1 MAGAGDP
8 ERPGGVTPAR
18 WREVRSLFDAVC
30 ELPAPERTAFLENST
45 SDLDL
50 RREVEEMLRASDDAP
65 DLITTPAAARIA
77 AILDE
82 DTAPTIVTKLDSASL
97 SPQPLDPDLEETQPS
112 EPQGRP
118 AARPTRLSDWEG
130 RRVGPYRLVKKLA
143 AGGMGAVYVAER
155 ADQQYEKQVAIKVV
169 RPGMDTENILQRFL
183 QERQVLA
190 ALDHP
195 NIARML
201 DGGTTPEGMPYL
213 VMEYVDGGVPI
224 DVYCDQKKLD
234 VRERLE
240 LFRTVCNAL
249 QYAHQNLIVHR
260 DIKPQNIL
268 VTPDGTAKLLDFGIA
283 KQLDPAAHRGT
294 ELTVDSAPMTP
305 EYASPEQVKNEPV
318 TTSTDVYAMG
328 VVLYRLLTGR
338 TPYILKAQN
347 APELFLAITRQEPQR
362 PSEAV
367 RRAGPPDP
375 DECARVREGTPDKLA
390 KRLRGDLDVMLLTAL
405 QKEPVRRY
413 HSVQHLG
420 DDVRRYL
427 EGLPVAARG
436 DTVGYRVGKFIA
448 RHKIAA
454 AATIAF
460 TIGLIALTI
469 SSVYFA
475 NQARKEQAIAVRRF
489 QDVRKLA
496 TFVVFEFDDAIRGG
510 ETNARRVLVEQALGY
525 LNGLSKE
532 AGNDPAILRDLAK
545 AYLKVGDIQGNPYVA
560 NLGDTKGAIETYR
573 RAAETADALMR
584 VEPGKLENA
593 TVQGHSRIGLADLTA
608 QAGNRNEAR
617 KYYQEATR
625 ILEASAAGDAAG
637 EAAKLVAKTVGKVGN
652 MQLLEGNATA
662 ALASLERALAM
673 AQAIGAKNPSDPEA
687 AEMVARALA
696 GLGRV
701 LVRLGR
707 NSEGIAKLRDAL
719 TTQSQLSLAKP
730 NQSLLR
736 RDLGG
741 YSVLLGDALLASKQ
755 LESAAESYSESVGVH
770 RQLLRGDPKN
780 RQYLRDTYLALGRL
794 ASVQQQMGRHGEAR
808 DSTRSALELLAG
820 LVDSP
825 DATSYDLQSY
835 VWLLVTSDYPE
846 LRDYAKA
853 LPYAKRA
860 VSGGETPSTL
870 DSLARAYHGLGMHR
884 FAVETEQKAL
894 SLLPAT
900 KPGEK
905 ASALRAE
912 LEQNLKRFQEAG
924 R

>member
-1 MAGAGDP
+1 M
-8 ERPGGVTPAR
+8 TPAR
-18 WREVRSLFDAVC
+18 WREVRALFDAVC
-30 ELPAPERTAFLENST
+30 ELPVPDRSAFLETST

-65 DLITTPAAARIA
+65 DLITTPAAARISTL
-77 AILDE
+77 LDE
-82 DTAPTIVTKLDSASL
+82 DTSPTIVSKVDRGPLGSLPASGPDS
-97 SPQPLDPDLEETQPS
+97 EETQPS
-112 EPQGRP
+112 DPKGRP
-118 AARPTRLSDWEG
+118 APRPTRLSDWEG

-224 DVYCDQKKLD
+224 DTYCDQKRLD
-234 VRERLE
+234 VRQRLE

-338 TPYILKAQN
+338 TPYVLKAQN

-362 PSEAV
+362 PSDAV
-367 RRAGPPDP
+367 RRAGPPNP
-375 DECARVREGTPDKLA
+375 DECAGVREGTPDRLA

-405 QKEPVRRY
+405 QKEPNRRY

-420 DDVRRYL
+420 DDVRRHL

-460 TIGLIALTI
+460 TLGLIALTI

-475 NQARKEQAIAVRRF
+475 NRARKEQAIAEQRF

-510 ETNARRVLVEQALGY
+510 ETNARRVLVAQALGY

-560 NLGDTKGAIETYR
+560 NIGDGAGAIVSYK
-573 RAAETADALMR
+573 RAAEVADTLVI
-584 VEPGKLENA
+584 VEPRNLENI
-593 TVQGHSRIGLADLTA
+593 TVRGKTRLGLGHLTM
-608 QAGNRNEAR
+608 QAGNNNAAKR
-617 KYYQEATR
+617 YYEEATE
-625 ILEASAAGDAAG
+625 IFNPVAKVEPTG
-637 EAAKLVAKTVGKVGN
+637 EAARLVAFAVGKLGFL
-652 MQLLEGNATA
+652 QLTVEGNLNGAYTSFDQ
-662 ALASLERALAM
+662 ALHM
-673 AQAIGAKNPSDPEA
+673 AQAIVARSPRDPEA
-687 AEMVARALA
+687 VRVVARASVD
-696 GLGRV
+696 LGRV

-707 NSEGIAKLRDAL
+707 RQEGIERLREGL
-719 TTQSQLSLAKP
+719 VSQTQLSMSRP
-730 NQSLLR
+730 SESLLR
-736 RDLGG
+736 RE
-741 YSVLLGDALLASKQ
+741 VATFTAMLGDALAANKMPEDAAS
-755 LESAAESYSESVGVH
+755 SYRESVVIL
-770 RQLLRGDPKN
+770 QDLLRGDPKN
-780 RQYLRDTYLALGRL
+780 RQYLRDTYVFLGRL
-794 ASVQQQMGRHGEAR
+794 ATVQQQLGHHTEAR
-808 DSTRSALELLAG
+808 ETTRSALKLLSG
-820 LVDSP
+820 LVDLA

-835 VWLLVTSDYPE
+835 VWMLVTSDYPE
-846 LRDYAKA
+846 LRDYARA

-860 VSGGETPSTL
+860 VEKGESPSTL

-884 FAVETEQKAL
+884 FAVETEERAL
-894 SLLPAT
+894 SLLPSLEA
-900 KPGEK
+900 GERP
-905 ASALRAE
+905 SALRSE
-912 LEQNLKRFQEAG
+912 LVQNLTRFRESAAAANK
-924 R
+924 

>member
-1 MAGAGDP
+1 MTP
-8 ERPGGVTPAR
+8 ER

-30 ELPAPERTAFLENST
+30 ELPAPDRPAFLESST

-50 RREVEEMLRASDDAP
+50 RREVEEMLRASDEAP

-82 DTAPTIVTKLDSASL
+82 DTAPTIVTKLDPASL
-97 SPQPLDPDLEETQPS
+97 EPAPAFDPDSEETQPS
-112 EPQGRP
+112 GPTARP
-118 AARPTRLSDWEG
+118 VSRPTRLSDWEG

-155 ADQQYEKQVAIKVV
+155 ADQQYEMQVAIKVV

-224 DVYCDQKKLD
+224 DVYCDQKRLD
-234 VRERLE
+234 LRQRLE

-338 TPYILKAQN
+338 SPYQLKAQN
-347 APELFLAITRQEPQR
+347 APELFLAITRQDAQR

-367 RRAGPPDP
+367 RRAGPPGP
-375 DECARVREGTPDKLA
+375 EECAQVREGTPDKLA

-413 HSVQHLG
+413 LSVQHFG
-420 DDVRRYL
+420 DDIRRHL

-436 DTVGYRVGKFIA
+436 DTMGYRVGKFIA
-448 RHKIAA
+448 RHKIAT

-460 TIGLIALTI
+460 TLGLIALTI

-475 NQARKEQAIAVRRF
+475 SQARKEQAIAVGRF

-510 ETNARRVLVEQALGY
+510 ETHARRVLVEQALGY

-532 AGNDPAILRDLAK
+532 AGNDPAILRDLAR
-545 AYLKVGDIQGNPYVA
+545 AYLKVGDIQGNPYEA
-560 NLGDTKGAIETYR
+560 NLGDGAGAITTYR
-573 RAAETADALMR
+573 RAAEVADTLVS
-584 VEPGKLENA
+584 VEPSNPENI
-593 TVQGHSRIGLADLTA
+593 TVQGKTRLGLGDLTM
-608 QAGNRNEAR
+608 QAGDRTAAK

-625 ILEASAAGDAAG
+625 IFGPVTKTEPAG
-637 EAAKLVAKTVGKVGN
+637 EAAKLEARTLGKLGFLQLTV
-652 MQLLEGNATA
+652 EGNANA
-662 ALASLERALAM
+662 AHASLEQALQM
-673 AQAIGAKNPSDPEA
+673 AQTIAARNASDSEA
-687 AEMVARALA
+687 SEIMARASA
-696 GLGRV
+696 NLGRV

-707 NSEGIAKLRDAL
+707 QTEGIERLREGLA
-719 TTQSQLSLAKP
+719 TQIRLSGSKP

-736 RDLGG
+736 RDVATYSLMLGE
-741 YSVLLGDALLASKQ
+741 ALSASKQ
-755 LESAAESYSESVGVH
+755 PEAAAESYRQSVEIY
-770 RQLLRGDPKN
+770 QELLRNDPKN
-780 RQYLRDTYLALGRL
+780 RQYLRDTHVALAWLASIQQQLGRH
-794 ASVQQQMGRHGEAR
+794 AQAREA
-808 DSTRSALELLAG
+808 TKTALRLLATV
-820 LVDSP
+820 VDQP
-825 DATSYDLQSY
+825 DATGYDLQSF
-835 VWLLVTSDYPE
+835 VWLLVTTDYPD
-846 LRDYAKA
+846 LRDYARA

-860 VSGGETPSTL
+860 VEKGATPSTL
-870 DSLARAYHGLGMHR
+870 DSLARTYHGLAMYAA
-884 FAVETEQKAL
+884 AVETEQKAVA
-894 SLLPAT
+894 LLPAQSPGQ
-900 KPGEK
+900 KP
-905 ASALRAE
+905 SALRAE
-912 LEQNLKRFQEAG
+912 LEQNLAVYRKSAAAAAKQ
-924 R
+924 